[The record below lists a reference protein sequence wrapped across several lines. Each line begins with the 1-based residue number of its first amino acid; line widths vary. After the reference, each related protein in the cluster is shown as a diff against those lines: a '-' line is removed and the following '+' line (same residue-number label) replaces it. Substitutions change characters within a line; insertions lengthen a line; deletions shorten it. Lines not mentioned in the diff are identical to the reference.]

1 MKLRGIR
8 IKNFKSIRDLSLAFP
23 ESGIL
28 VLVGENNAGK
38 SNIIRSIDMICGE
51 SWYGREKLEERDYYL
66 KNTQNSI
73 EVELYFEDSTE
84 KRCAIFSSQEKWPVY
99 YRGWQDKTKI
109 YGSIKEDFPCT
120 YLGADRTLDKH
131 LSFYDWTLIGRIR
144 KAFHKKIQPDLKTEL
159 DQQYEA
165 LIQIF
170 SQVPGFDD
178 FKSDFS
184 TFFDELYPHSKSRL
198 NIDFKPFTPA
208 NYFKTMQILAQDPID
223 EGSQLDVEELGEGS
237 RNLILIS
244 LLRSYAKNFKGTG
257 DLSGILALE
266 EPELFL
272 HPQARRHLHHV
283 LREIADSGIQIII
296 STHSASFID
305 TEFFDDIGR
314 VTKVRN
320 NDDKEET
327 NVVLCKKQDLVNHCI
342 STGVPEEKVNK
353 DNIVEYYKTTSNARL
368 NEGFFAR
375 CLILVEGETEELAI
389 PEYLMNYCKSCDAM
403 GISIIAVNGKNQ
415 IPKYWRLYSKFEIP
429 IIIVFDN
436 DNGTGKEKSNQNIAT
451 CFGLEIDDILNVPQY
466 SKVVNSNTT
475 PQTQLLILDTDF
487 ETCIQKELRQDELY
501 REINEQARKLIK
513 PIGKQ
518 QKGVIARYVCRK
530 LKEKR
535 PDFTPKL
542 IRDLVTMLDDFLP
555 VSSTNIQ
562 SNILD
567 DDLPF

>member
-1 MKLRGIR
+1 
-8 IKNFKSIRDLSLAFP
+8 
-23 ESGIL
+23 
-28 VLVGENNAGK
+28 
-38 SNIIRSIDMICGE
+38 MICGE

>member
-375 CLILVEGETEELAI
+375 CLILVEGETEELVI